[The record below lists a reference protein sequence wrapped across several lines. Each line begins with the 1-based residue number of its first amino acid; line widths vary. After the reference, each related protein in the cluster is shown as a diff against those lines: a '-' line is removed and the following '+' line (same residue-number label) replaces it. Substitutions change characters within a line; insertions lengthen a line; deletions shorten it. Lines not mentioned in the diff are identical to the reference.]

1 MRLAQLDE
9 QHARELLE
17 TSVRLN
23 QYDAQATIE
32 LGLRYEADGDYAH
45 AEKLLLQAFAVDHT
59 YLPRWSLANFYLRR
73 GNLPA
78 FWLWAH
84 RAAEMP
90 ADDVGALF
98 DLCWRVS
105 PDPETI
111 AGTILNDRPEIIH
124 QYLGFLLGKDQLPA
138 AATIASRLIRTG
150 APETDSPLLLSTVN
164 RLVAA
169 NDANAANALWHE
181 LIQKQWVV
189 ADTTV
194 PNNANFARDPQPVS
208 FDWALSSYSGLHSWP
223 GPSGLEIE
231 FTGEEPENCI
241 IVEQTVMLAPG
252 KYTMEYSYHTTGI
265 PPGTGI
271 QWQIVDAKSGSVLA
285 TSRDLSSD
293 TPQQAALFF
302 SVGPDSSLLRL
313 RLAYHRTL
321 GTTRVSGTLVILST
335 KIETL
340 H

>member
-1 MRLAQLDE
+1 
-9 QHARELLE
+9 
-17 TSVRLN
+17 
-23 QYDAQATIE
+23 
-32 LGLRYEADGDYAH
+32 
-45 AEKLLLQAFAVDHT
+45 
-59 YLPRWSLANFYLRR
+59 
-73 GNLPA
+73 
-78 FWLWAH
+78 
-84 RAAEMP
+84 
-90 ADDVGALF
+90 
-98 DLCWRVS
+98 
-105 PDPETI
+105 
-111 AGTILNDRPEIIH
+111 
-124 QYLGFLLGKDQLPA
+124 
-138 AATIASRLIRTG
+138 
-150 APETDSPLLLSTVN
+150 VN

-194 PNNANFARDPQPVS
+194 PNNANFERDPQPVS

-313 RLAYHRTL
+313 RLAYQRTL